1 MIPSGS
7 LTFIV
12 NFKAMEDGPII
23 MILPSNIEVPIKNT
37 DWSGFILKMAMIEHV
52 PIKHTDCSLEGAT

>member
-37 DWSGFILKMAMIEHV
+37 D
-52 PIKHTDCSLEGAT
+52 

>member
-1 MIPSGS
+1 
-7 LTFIV
+7 
-12 NFKAMEDGPII
+12 MEDGPII